1 MLQLVKKCSWCKKP
15 IYPDREICKS
25 WQKDYDNG
33 LLNKDGKPIVELY
46 RAIGTLKSNED
57 KQT

>member
-25 WQKDYDNG
+25 CQKDYDNG
-33 LLNKDGKPIVELY
+33 LVNKNGKP
-46 RAIGTLKSNED
+46 NE
-57 KQT
+57 KNNIKKWNNKWWNYIQ

>member
-25 WQKDYDNG
+25 CQKDYDNG
-33 LLNKDGKPIVELY
+33 LVNKNGKP
-46 RAIGTLKSNED
+46 NE
-57 KQT
+57 KNNIKK